1 MNAILQ
7 IRAYA
12 PDDTQRLLAI
22 WHAASIKGHPFFTT
36 DQLQEQARLVGE
48 IYLPQAENWVATLAG
63 EPVGFI
69 GLMDSFI
76 GGLFVDP
83 VRHGLGIGRLL
94 VEHALALKG
103 ELTLE
108 VFALNLAAIG
118 FYRHNGFVETGRRI
132 SEEHGLPLEL
142 IALRRN

>member
-1 MNAILQ
+1 MTETLR

-12 PDDTQRLLAI
+12 PDDKQRLLAI
-22 WHAASIKGHPFFTT
+22 WHAASLKGHPFFTA
-36 DQLQEQARLVGE
+36 DQLREQARLVGE
-48 IYLPQAENWVATLAG
+48 IYLPRAENWVATLAG
-63 EPVGFI
+63 NPVGFI

-83 VRHGLGIGRLL
+83 TRHGLGIGRLL

-108 VFALNLAAIG
+108 VFALNAAAIG

-132 SEEHGLPLEL
+132 SDEHGMPLEL
-142 IALRRN
+142 VAMRSS

>member
-1 MNAILQ
+1 MNALLQ

-12 PDDTQRLLAI
+12 ADDTQRLLAI
-22 WHAASIKGHPFFTT
+22 WHAASIKGHPFFTA
-36 DQLQEQARLVGE
+36 DQLREQARLVGE
-48 IYLPQAENWVATLAG
+48 IYLPRAENWVATLAG

-83 VRHGLGIGRLL
+83 ARHGLGIGRQL

-108 VFALNLAAIG
+108 VFALNAAAIG

-132 SEEHGLPLEL
+132 SEEHGLRLEL
-142 IALRRN
+142 IALRRS